1 MKEIKVVTNVLK
13 ANDRISEKNRQVFAE
28 YNLLVI
34 NMIGSPGAG
43 KTTLLEGL
51 IRRLQGK
58 LKMAVI
64 EGDIFTTRDAE
75 RIETLGVDVVQINT
89 GGGCHL
95 DALMIEDALTKMDLS
110 GLDLLVIENVGNLVC
125 PAAFQLGEDFKMV
138 VMSITEGDDKPEK
151 YPRIFQESRLL
162 AVTKTDLL
170 PYNQFHMERF
180 IAEVQGI
187 HPEIVICKVASK
199 TGDGMDELADWIMRQ
214 CEQKKGRTE

>member
-13 ANDRISEKNRQVFAE
+13 ANDRISEKNRQIFAE
-28 YNLLVI
+28 QNLLVI

-51 IRRLQGK
+51 IRHLQGK
-58 LKMAVI
+58 LKLAVI

-75 RIETLGVDVVQINT
+75 RIETHGVDVVQINT

-95 DALMIEDALTKMDLS
+95 DALMIEDALAKMDLS
-110 GLDLLVIENVGNLVC
+110 SLDLLIIENVGNLVC
-125 PAAFQLGEDFKMV
+125 PAAFHLGEDLKMV

-151 YPRIFQESRLL
+151 YPRIFQESSVL

-170 PYNQFHMERF
+170 PYNQFDMERF
-180 IAEVQGI
+180 VNEVQGI
-187 HPEIVICKVASK
+187 HPGIAIFKVASK
-199 TGDGMDELADWIMRQ
+199 AGDGMNELADWIVNQ
-214 CEQKKGRTE
+214 CELKRHQSA

>member
-13 ANDRISEKNRQVFAE
+13 ANDRVSEKNRQRFDELGV
-28 YNLLVI
+28 LVM
-34 NMIGSPGAG
+34 NVIGSPGAG

-51 IRRLQGK
+51 IQRLRDH

-75 RIETLGVDVVQINT
+75 RIEAQGVDVVQINT

-95 DALMIEDALTKMDLS
+95 DAMMVEDALAGMDLPAY
-110 GLDLLVIENVGNLVC
+110 DLLVIENVGNLVC

-151 YPRIFQESRLL
+151 YPRIFQESKVLV
-162 AVTKTDLL
+162 VTKIDLL

-180 IAEVQGI
+180 LNEVKGI
-187 HPEIVICKVASK
+187 NPELQVFLVSSQ
-199 TGDGMDELADWIMRQ
+199 TGEGMEELSNWL
-214 CEQKKGRTE
+214 CEERKMKRK

>member
-1 MKEIKVVTNVLK
+1 MVTNVLK
-13 ANDRISEKNRQVFAE
+13 ANDRVSEKNRQRFDEHGV
-28 YNLLVI
+28 LVM
-34 NMIGSPGAG
+34 NVIGSPGAG

-51 IRRLQGK
+51 IQRLRDH

-75 RIETLGVDVVQINT
+75 RIEAQGVDVVQINT

-95 DALMIEDALTKMDLS
+95 DAMMVEDALAGMDLPTY
-110 GLDLLVIENVGNLVC
+110 DLLVIENVGNLVC

-151 YPRIFQESRLL
+151 YPRIFQESKVLV
-162 AVTKTDLL
+162 VTKIDLL

-180 IAEVQGI
+180 LNEVKGI
-187 HPEIVICKVASK
+187 NPELQVFLVSSH
-199 TGDGMDELADWIMRQ
+199 TGEGMEELSNWLREERKIKR
-214 CEQKKGRTE
+214 K

>member
-13 ANDRISEKNRQVFAE
+13 ANDWVSEKNHTLFSEQG
-28 YNLLVI
+28 LLVM

-51 IRRLQGK
+51 IQRLQGK

-75 RIETLGVDVVQINT
+75 RIEAHGVDVVQINT

-95 DALMIEDALTKMDLS
+95 DALMVQDALTSLDLAQ
-110 GLDLLVIENVGNLVC
+110 LDLLVIENVGNLVC
-125 PAAFQLGEDFKMV
+125 PAAFNLGEDFKMV
-138 VMSITEGDDKPEK
+138 VMSVTEGDDKPEK
-151 YPRIFQESRLL
+151 YPRIFQESKVL

-170 PYNQFHMERF
+170 QYNNFNMDRF
-180 IAEVQGI
+180 INEVKGI
-187 HPEIVICKVASK
+187 HPEIDAFQVSVK
-199 TGDGMDELADWIMRQ
+199 TGEGMDALANWISDQ
-214 CEQKKGRTE
+214 CKAKKAQ